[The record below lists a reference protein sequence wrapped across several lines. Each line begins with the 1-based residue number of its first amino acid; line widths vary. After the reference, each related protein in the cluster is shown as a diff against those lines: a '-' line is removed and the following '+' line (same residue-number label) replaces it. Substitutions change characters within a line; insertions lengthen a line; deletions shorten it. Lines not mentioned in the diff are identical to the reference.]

1 MRAGY
6 VPPGEVARYKPP
18 GARARDGG
26 ADAAPTRQTPAD
38 AGVQVRPAERRRE
51 AASGAMGGDDA
62 AADGLA
68 AALASV
74 KLEAAPKKE
83 DAASAGGP
91 ARGPRAADAQE
102 AASHGGG
109 S

>member
-1 MRAGY
+1 MLTQEIRVRAGY

-26 ADAAPTRQTPAD
+26 TAAVQTRAPAA
-38 AGVQVRPAERRRE
+38 AGVPRPAERRRE
-51 AASGAMGGDDA
+51 AASGASADDA
-62 AADGLA
+62 ASGADGLA

-74 KLEAAPKKE
+74 KLGGKEAASTE
-83 DAASAGGP
+83 EP
-91 ARGPRAADAQE
+91 AVRPHPEQE
-102 AASHGGG
+102 AASRGGG